1 MGRILKFIEE
11 KGEGKYLC
19 YKTNKTRIEFSESD
33 VLDYDD
39 KPVSTRN
46 TSLIAESNLQK
57 IHTVRIPQ
65 MLIDCSRP
73 IFTYFLDGSRHVYK
87 VDDIAIG
94 KKIFPVLAGQ
104 IVVGC
109 CERKDRDTFKPYDNI
124 RPKIVIA
131 MPDDFDI
138 DDEGE
143 DFCRLYCEDIND
155 DLQKVLFVKQAGIKV
170 DKILL
175 YKTDK
180 KDKLNSD
187 KDNYKN
193 RGTAKIQA
201 EMTDDEQRLVAKLCE
216 ENCLDDQHYLI
227 KDGSLEYNPSFSNK
241 SAENKTMTRE
251 NYRYVVGVSKS
262 FDPELLPDFEGH
274 RLSRTI
280 ASLKPFE
287 RTKAYRYTSDANG
300 VQYAVWYLRLR
311 SSDFRETHF
320 SDVVKCEMVI
330 INEDEQVETDL
341 INTISA
347 NLIKEAYPVC
357 FGSDIR
363 WANHLYPVYLTE
375 SFCKSKYFNSNIILN
390 LF

>member
-19 YKTNKTRIEFSESD
+19 YKTNKITIESSEAD

-39 KPVSTRN
+39 KPASTRN
-46 TSLIAESNLQK
+46 TSLIAESNLTRV
-57 IHTVRIPQ
+57 HTVRVPQ
-65 MLIDCSRP
+65 MLIDHSRP
-73 IFTYFLDGSRHVYK
+73 IFAYFLDGSRHVYK

-124 RPKIVIA
+124 RPKVVIA
-131 MPDDFDI
+131 MPDDFDV
-138 DDEGE
+138 DDEGD
-143 DFCRLYCEDIND
+143 DFCRLYCEDINE
-155 DLQKVLFVKQAGIKV
+155 DLQQLPFIKQSGIKV

-201 EMTDDEQRLVAKLCE
+201 EMTDEEQRLVAKLCD
-216 ENCLDDQHYLI
+216 ENRLDDEHYLI

-241 SAENKTMTRE
+241 SADDKTMARE

-262 FDPELLPDFEGH
+262 FDPELLPDFEGQ

-311 SSDFRETHF
+311 TSDFRETHF

-330 INEDEQVETDL
+330 INEDDQVETDL

-357 FGSDIR
+357 FGNDTR
-363 WANHLYPVYLTE
+363 WANHLYPVFLTE
-375 SFCKSKYFNSNIILN
+375 TFCKSKYFNSNIILN